1 MLRTLPETSRLSVRL
16 HISINRLLQN
26 ALLVF
31 LRDTCAQLPTLQLV
45 KPDPLKTT
53 EVKLP

>member
-31 LRDTCAQLPTLQLV
+31 LRDTCAQLPTLRLV